1 MNPATAEVTIHHAG
15 RLRLAQHCKL
25 QKKSPKKTTA
35 NNRKRTTIPNPPA
48 PLRRQRTAESTNH
61 ADKSRDPCH
70 SGCEVAGNEDKTKI
84 IHAKSPGAAS
94 STPKHELSRKQPYKR
109 KWRQEKPGKETAK
122 KNFSEGRIECASLS
136 RNRCQTKAEEK
147 QPGPEKILESAAA
160 KIQSG
165 FRRSD
170 AQRCNPTA
178 ETIRPPVHV
187 QGATTVRSGPFLS
200 GSRISRRPVSVLVTR
215 CVRISKNAIYLYE
228 FEDVFFGSFVIFAS
242 RLAGI
247 SGGQRPARQIHTS
260 NILKIQQ
267 NGRKEIYHV
276 RW

>member
-1 MNPATAEVTIHHAG
+1 MND
-15 RLRLAQHCKL
+15 
-25 QKKSPKKTTA
+25 PK
-35 NNRKRTTIPNPPA
+35 NNAISVN
-48 PLRRQRTAESTNH
+48 
-61 ADKSRDPCH
+61 
-70 SGCEVAGNEDKTKI
+70 SG
-84 IHAKSPGAAS
+84 
-94 STPKHELSRKQPYKR
+94 
-109 KWRQEKPGKETAK
+109 K
-122 KNFSEGRIECASLS
+122 KNRAKNKRIIAKRILSEEQIECASLS
-136 RNRCQTKAEEK
+136 RNRCQTKAEET
-147 QPGPEKILESAAA
+147 QPKPGKILESAAA

-165 FRRSD
+165 FRRRD
-170 AQRCNPTA
+170 AQYYEPTA

-200 GSRISRRPVSVLVTR
+200 GSRICRRPVSVLVTR

-247 SGGQRPARQIHTS
+247 SGGQRPVRQIHTS